1 MCGIRRP
8 IRIRIMWRDNL
19 KPSARFSDPVQLVYE
34 PQHIGDMLDHVATDY
49 FVELVVIEGI
59 GKDSQVMYEV
69 CLSPWI
75 RIDTDGA
82 GKFILPASY
91 IQDFSRGVGYGSGVA
106 VELTHRWGLV
116 GIGAQEKT
124 G

>member
-1 MCGIRRP
+1 MSGVRRP
-8 IRIRIMWRDNL
+8 IRIRIMWCDNL
-19 KPSARFSDPVQLVYE
+19 KPSARFSDPVQLIHE
-34 PQHIGDMLDHVATDY
+34 AQHIGDMLDHVAADY
-49 FVELVVIEGI
+49 FVELVIIEWVR
-59 GKDSQVMYEV
+59 KVSQVMYEV

-106 VELTHRWGLV
+106 VALTHRWG
-116 GIGAQEKT
+116 
-124 G
+124 